1 MSEIDQTGDA
11 LLTRQEACA
20 SLGITSGRFEFL
32 RQRYGVVPV
41 VQRSPL
47 QRATVKVNLYRRADI
62 ERLRDKDIVYG
73 KDSVRG

>member
-20 SLGITSGRFEFL
+20 FLGITPGRFELL
-32 RQRYGVVPV
+32 RQRYGVTPV

-62 ERLRDKDIVYG
+62 DQLRGKDIV
-73 KDSVRG
+73 RG